1 MINLLPPRRLLDIRI
16 ARRNTS
22 LRRYVELSVVST
34 VVLVL
39 AVVASF
45 YFLNTQRVNTQKT
58 VDINEQKV
66 KQLEPVQAEARQLST
81 TVNTISRLLSRNI
94 KFSQMLTNIGGLMPS
109 GSSLTGLQ
117 LSIEDLNAPL
127 VVSANIDSEAKAAV
141 LRNNLLSSSLFK
153 SADIVSI
160 IEIKED
166 QAGQSTNSA
175 EPSAQP
181 VKPVNPYKYTVTI
194 NASLKDDSGVKK
206 L

>member
-1 MINLLPPRRLLDIRI
+1 MINLLPPKRLLDIRI

-34 VVLVL
+34 GVLVL

-58 VDINEQKV
+58 FDINEQKV
-66 KQLEPVQAEARQLST
+66 KQLEPVQAQAQQLSV

-94 KFSQMLTNIGGLMPS
+94 RFSEMLTSIGGLMPS

-127 VVSANIDSEAKAAV
+127 VVGANIDTEAKAAV
-141 LRNNLLSSSLFK
+141 LRNNLLSSSLFTK
-153 SADIVSI
+153 ADIVSI
-160 IEIKED
+160 IEIKDDAKNES
-166 QAGQSTNSA
+166 AVNSSDTQGV
-175 EPSAQP
+175 P
-181 VKPVNPYKYTVTI
+181 NPYKYTVTI
-194 NASLKDDSGVKK
+194 NAYLKDETKVKK
-206 L
+206 P